1 MKTIANKS
9 AKRDI
14 FNFHGFSKL
23 NLDEMMKIRG
33 GDSTDGGDTTKK
45 VPD

>member
-9 AKRDI
+9 AKSEI
-14 FNFHGFSKL
+14 FNFSAFSRL

-33 GDSTDGGDTTKK
+33 GDSSTGGDTTKK